1 MGNSVKQSRVH
12 YDSMSTAHTYRRVG
26 VRVPEHIVRVDQGD
40 DEEEGAGAGGVGT
53 MAPEP
58 RQGPLQAQLPRA
70 VFLQQWTK
78 VNIREGG
85 EGSESAV
92 EAADIR
98 ANQED
103 VWEKGGKMDPCSFY
117 TR

>member
-1 MGNSVKQSRVH
+1 
-12 YDSMSTAHTYRRVG
+12 
-26 VRVPEHIVRVDQGD
+26 
-40 DEEEGAGAGGVGT
+40 

-78 VNIREGG
+78 VNIRKVG
-85 EGSESAV
+85 EGRESAV
-92 EAADIR
+92 EAADIK

-103 VWEKGGKMDPCSFY
+103 VWEKGGKMDRSARDKMDPCSFY